1 MRTKITKDSTEKPE
15 KVGNYFTEQKSLEFI
30 SSGCTL
36 LDCILGGGWAIG
48 RISNVV
54 GDNSSGKTLQAIE
67 ASANFLRQYP
77 DGKVWYHE
85 TEAAFDSEYAEALGM
100 PVNKITMV
108 REECE
113 DADVVEG
120 LFNYLKDVVLPFFK
134 KNPETRG
141 LYILDTQDA
150 IGCKTENA
158 RGIEEGS
165 YNQSKNIV
173 LNRLYRELTS
183 EIEKSNLH
191 LMIISQTR
199 DNIGV
204 TFGRKW
210 RVSGE
215 GALKFYASQRIQFAE
230 VKKLKR
236 TIKGVERP
244 YGIDVKAN
252 CFKNK
257 VGLPYRTCGFPI
269 VFGYGINDLASSLE
283 WLKEVKMLDELGI
296 SEKEITKL
304 SEKHVHEPDMELANR
319 INTYV
324 KKCWQ
329 EIETSF
335 IPKAKK
341 Y

>member
-1 MRTKITKDSTEKPE
+1 MRPKLNKDEVPEK
-15 KVGNYFTEQKSLEFI
+15 KVGNYFVEEKPLEFF

-36 LDCILGGGWAIG
+36 QDCILGGGWAIG
-48 RISNVV
+48 RISNIV
-54 GDNSSGKTLQAIE
+54 GNNASGKTLNAIE
-67 ASANFLRQYP
+67 ASANFLKQYP

-85 TEAAFDSEYAEALGM
+85 TEAAFDIAYAEALGM
-100 PVNKITMV
+100 PVDKITFV
-108 REECE
+108 REEYE
-113 DADVVEG
+113 DAGVVEG
-120 LFNYLKDVVLPFFK
+120 LFNYLKDEVLPFFK

-158 RGIEEGS
+158 RDIEEGS
-165 YNQSKNIV
+165 YNQSKNII

-204 TFGRKW
+204 SFGKQW

-215 GALKFYASQRIQFAE
+215 GALKFYASQRIQLAE
-230 VKKLKR
+230 VKKLKK
-236 TIKGVERP
+236 TIRGVERN
-244 YGIDVKAN
+244 YGIEVKVN

-257 VGLPYRTCGFPI
+257 VGLPYRTCEFPI
-269 VFGYGINDLASSLE
+269 IFGYGANDLASSLN
-283 WLKEVKMLDELGI
+283 WLKEVKMLSELGI
-296 SEKEITKL
+296 DEKDITKL

-319 INTYV
+319 VSAYV
-324 KKCWQ
+324 KQAWK

>member
-1 MRTKITKDSTEKPE
+1 MRSKLTKDETPEK
-15 KVGNYFTEQKSLEFI
+15 KVGNYFTEQKPLEFI

-36 LDCILGGGWAIG
+36 LDLILGGGYAIG
-48 RISNVV
+48 RISNIV
-54 GDNSSGKTLQAIE
+54 GDNSCGKSLAAIE
-67 ASANFLRQYP
+67 ASANFFKQYP

-85 TEAAFDSEYAEALGM
+85 TEAAFDEEYAEALGM
-100 PVNKITMV
+100 PVDKITMV
-108 REECE
+108 RDVAE

-120 LFNYLKDVVLPFFK
+120 LFNYLKNEVLPFFK

-165 YNQSKNIV
+165 YNQSKNII

-215 GALKFYASQRIQFAE
+215 GALKFYASQRIQFAQ
-230 VKKLKR
+230 VKKLNK

-244 YGIDVKAN
+244 YGIDIKAN

-257 VGLPYRTCGFPI
+257 VGLPYRTCDFPLI
-269 VFGYGINDLASSLE
+269 FGYGSNNLAANISF
-283 WLKEVKMLDELGI
+283 LKDIKRLSEIGI
-296 SEKEITKL
+296 EDKEITKL

-319 INTYV
+319 VDEFV
-324 KKCWQ
+324 KMCWK